1 MSTNKTY
8 KTLEDLPLFMSVK
21 DLADVLQLSEPKARE
36 IAYSDG
42 FPIMDRNLT
51 GRRIVIPKMAF
62 LNWAEQNMVFDYRNK
77 EVI

>member
-1 MSTNKTY
+1 MSTKKTY